1 MQSTVMVKERLV
13 GFHCWPEAPEAVA
26 YLRQPH
32 RHLFTII
39 VAVNV
44 THDDRDVEFHM
55 LQRDLLRITSAL
67 WPLRPEPGV
76 GEFDFAHRSTEMLAA
91 EMIDA
96 LRAFKTPANDPTAAK
111 EYMIHPYR
119 NVAWVEV
126 WEDDECGSR
135 VTPEVQR

>member
-1 MQSTVMVKERLV
+1 MQSTVMVKERVV

-32 RHLFTII
+32 RHLFAII
-39 VAVNV
+39 VAINV
-44 THDDRDVEFHM
+44 THDDRDIEFHM

-67 WPLRPEPGV
+67 WPQTEHGV
-76 GEFDFAHRSTEMLAA
+76 GEFDFAHRSTEMLASELIA
-91 EMIDA
+91 A
-96 LRAFKTPANDPTAAK
+96 LRAFELPANDPTAAK
-111 EYMIHPYR
+111 AYGVRPYR

-135 VTPEVQR
+135 VTPEVEK